1 MTGWLLKSWSA
12 AHARVAA
19 ELNIVQIIRKR
30 VRNLANYNSPKRW
43 RTWCPNPL
51 KWLEIHLKWKERFCR
66 SGIPMRYCMTSQMGR
81 TQAYRFFSTLRAP
94 LSQFLLIYSTLQ
106 MQCRVH
112 FSSRKNASSNNYYRF
127 TKPPNLQFFYPQ
139 SSGCSDATRNIHC
152 STTFGLAEYFYE
164 TIKLTFRVLFFQGRL
179 REWVLNGCAE

>member
-1 MTGWLLKSWSA
+1 
-12 AHARVAA
+12 
-19 ELNIVQIIRKR
+19 
-30 VRNLANYNSPKRW
+30 
-43 RTWCPNPL
+43 
-51 KWLEIHLKWKERFCR
+51 
-66 SGIPMRYCMTSQMGR
+66 MRYCMTSQMGR

-179 REWVLNGCAE
+179 RE

>member
-1 MTGWLLKSWSA
+1 MSKA
-12 AHARVAA
+12 
-19 ELNIVQIIRKR
+19 
-30 VRNLANYNSPKRW
+30 
-43 RTWCPNPL
+43 L
-51 KWLEIHLKWKERFCR
+51 KWLQIHLKTSVERFFR

-127 TKPPNLQFFYPQ
+127 TKPPNLQFFYPMPR
-139 SSGCSDATRNIHC
+139 AT
-152 STTFGLAEYFYE
+152 STAPRPNFCLAEYFYE
-164 TIKLTFRVLFFQGRL
+164 AIKLTFRVFGFKGRL
-179 REWVLNGCAE
+179 RDLLLNCCAK